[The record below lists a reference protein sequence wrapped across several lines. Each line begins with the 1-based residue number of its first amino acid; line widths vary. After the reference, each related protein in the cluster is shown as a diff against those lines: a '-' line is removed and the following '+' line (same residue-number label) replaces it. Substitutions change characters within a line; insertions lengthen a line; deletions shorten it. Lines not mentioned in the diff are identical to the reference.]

1 MLRLAIPGALREECA
16 EAPARTDERREEHCL
31 RHTTSPMT
39 VFVLVATIYFVMSYP
54 LSRCMRYMEMRMSP
68 GR

>member
-1 MLRLAIPGALREECA
+1 
-16 EAPARTDERREEHCL
+16 
-31 RHTTSPMT
+31 MT